1 MTENTGTIPTP
12 PPPYPP
18 AVRPPLRR
26 SRTDRVIG
34 GVAAGFARW
43 LGIDPVIVRVVL
55 VVLAVFGGSGLLLY
69 AIGWLFIPDEGE
81 PTSEA
86 DKLIARSRE
95 PGSTGRTLLIVAG
108 VVVGLILLATIAG
121 AGSWGGAWGGGGWL
135 LLLAVGGLVLWLVN
149 RPPTGTA
156 AWTASPP
163 TGGPVPAGGPVPP
176 APADPASTTV
186 VGPAATADP
195 GATVPVASAGAG
207 ASTLSMAT
215 APTTVETTGYAY
227 GGYGGYPGYDAPVPA
242 APPPPAPRPRSYLGL
257 ATMSLAVIAMGVLA
271 ALSITGV
278 VTVPAVVVLSV
289 GLGVLG
295 VGLLVG
301 SLLGRA
307 RWLIALAL
315 PLLLVTA
322 LVALIPS
329 DLGTRLESR
338 LGDGI
343 GERVWTPATVAEAAG
358 PFALSVG
365 SAELDLTDLVLPA
378 GATTVVPVSASVGMG
393 DLQITVPEGVRVIVS
408 AETGLGEI
416 DVEGLPVVNGQNR
429 EVVAEMPGLVSDAAP
444 TIELTAE
451 VAIGNLEVSRA

>member
-1 MTENTGTIPTP
+1 
-12 PPPYPP
+12 
-18 AVRPPLRR
+18 
-26 SRTDRVIG
+26 
-34 GVAAGFARW
+34 
-43 LGIDPVIVRVVL
+43 
-55 VVLAVFGGSGLLLY
+55 
-69 AIGWLFIPDEGE
+69 
-81 PTSEA
+81 
-86 DKLIARSRE
+86 
-95 PGSTGRTLLIVAG
+95 
-108 VVVGLILLATIAG
+108 
-121 AGSWGGAWGGGGWL
+121 
-135 LLLAVGGLVLWLVN
+135 
-149 RPPTGTA
+149 
-156 AWTASPP
+156 
-163 TGGPVPAGGPVPP
+163 
-176 APADPASTTV
+176 
-186 VGPAATADP
+186 
-195 GATVPVASAGAG
+195 
-207 ASTLSMAT
+207 
-215 APTTVETTGYAY
+215 
-227 GGYGGYPGYDAPVPA
+227 
-242 APPPPAPRPRSYLGL
+242 
-257 ATMSLAVIAMGVLA
+257 MSLAVIAMGVLA